1 MRMKLIHFLQSHR
14 NRLHSY
20 AYRSLLFVSSLALV
34 VAQSVTAQALAISSS
49 VPKAANISYASKEHP
64 PVIPTGARAKNLAN
78 ATNGSGNCEYGSCY
92 YWATMA
98 DYGISA
104 AGASVSITQAQP
116 KVGSQDYHSL
126 AELAI
131 ESADGQQI
139 VEIGWI
145 VAQDINHDNLTHLFV
160 YHWVN
165 GVGSCYNGCGFVQT
179 STTYKAGGLIKVNTV
194 GTYSIHY
201 SSGKWIL
208 KYNGSQL
215 GYFPESLWGGSFT
228 KTGLVQSFGEVASS
242 SATTPLTQMGNG
254 ILGTLSGSAAISNF
268 NLIGSQNTN
277 TLSYIAA
284 QAPTVYKIGYY
295 KPTCKLSCSMHFG
308 GPGY

>member
-1 MRMKLIHFLQSHR
+1 MKFIHSVQNISKQ
-14 NRLHSY
+14 LHSY
-20 AYRSLLFVSSLALV
+20 AFRSVLFISLLALV
-34 VAQSVTAQALAISSS
+34 GAQSVTTQALAITSS
-49 VPKAANISYASKEHP
+49 VPKAANVSYAIKAHP
-64 PVIPTGARAKNLAN
+64 PVIPTGSRAKILAN
-78 ATNGSGNCEYGSCY
+78 STNGNGGCEYGACY

-126 AELAI
+126 TELAI
-131 ESADGQQI
+131 ESADGQQV
-139 VEIGWI
+139 VEIGWL
-145 VAQDINHDNLTHLFV
+145 VAPGINQDSLTHLFV

-165 GVGSCYNGCGFVQT
+165 GAESCYNGCGFVQT
-179 STTYKAGGLIKVNTV
+179 STTYKAGGLIKINTV

-201 SSGKWIL
+201 NSGKWIL

-228 KTGLVQSFGEVASS
+228 KAGIVQAFGEVASS

-254 ILGTLSGSAAISNF
+254 ILGTKSGSAVISKF
-268 NLIGSQNTN
+268 NLIGTQNTQ
-277 TLSYIAA
+277 TLYYAA
-284 QAPTVYKIGYY
+284 DQAPSVYTIGSYN
-295 KPTCKLSCSMHFG
+295 TACKLSCSMHYG